1 MKQMKMINPLKN
13 KFKGKDIYVLASGS
27 SMNYISKDFFENK
40 ITVGINR
47 VCNFFKCD
55 FTVTKDGEGF
65 SSILQNSVN
74 KNNTLVISKY
84 QYGTRPRLN
93 KIIDNA
99 IYFDHFDKPGQQPQT
114 QNISKDLNKLI
125 VSHSTVT
132 SGIHFAAFLGAKN
145 IIICGHDG
153 GTIDGESTIKDY
165 YKELQPHQRTMPRY
179 NDWLRSIK
187 IHTTDVCKKIKE
199 EYNSNIYTINPFLFL
214 DLEGHIYK

>member
-1 MKQMKMINPLKN
+1 MKQMKMIDALRN

-27 SMNYISKDFFENK
+27 SMNYISKDFFDNK

-65 SSILQNSVN
+65 DSILKNSIN
-74 KNNTLVISKY
+74 KNNILVISKFR
-84 QYGTRPRLN
+84 YGTRPSLN
-93 KIIDNA
+93 RVIDNA
-99 IYFDHFDKPGQQPQT
+99 FYFDHFDKPNEQPQT
-114 QNISKDLNKLI
+114 EKISKSLNKLI
-125 VSHSTVT
+125 VSHSTIT

-153 GTIDGESTIKDY
+153 GTINGESTIKEY
-165 YKELQPHQRTMPRY
+165 YKYLKPHQRTMPRY

-187 IHTTDVCKKIKE
+187 AHTKDVCGKLKQ
-199 EYNSNIYTINPFLFL
+199 EYGCNIYTINPFLFL
-214 DLEGHIYK
+214 DLEGNIYK